1 MNAIKENIVA
11 ILVIGGLF
19 IGYIELR
26 APQMISDQMDERG
39 LVKAGDFA
47 KVKEDLE
54 NQKVVHKEDRDRMDG
69 KIERIVDI
77 LLEE

>member
-1 MNAIKENIVA
+1 MNAIKENIIA
-11 ILVIGGLF
+11 ILVVGGLF

-26 APQMISDQMDERG
+26 APQMVSAEMDKRG
-39 LVKAGDFA
+39 LVKVGEVADI
-47 KVKEDLE
+47 KQELE

-77 LLEE
+77 LLEN